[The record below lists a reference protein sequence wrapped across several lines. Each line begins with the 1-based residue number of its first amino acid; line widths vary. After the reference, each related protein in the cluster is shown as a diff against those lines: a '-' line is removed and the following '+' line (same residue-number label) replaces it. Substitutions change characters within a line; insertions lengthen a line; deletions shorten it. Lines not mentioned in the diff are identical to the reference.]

1 MAVQKLNI
9 QQGYALF
16 AKKEYHTQWHRHY
29 GIELVWCKEGSFTI
43 QTKKHIHK
51 HIQAAVIPSNLPHKF
66 SCGHAVCKI
75 LFLDP
80 HSLLGKFVS
89 DRYQLDAGKKIVVH
103 PQNIQLLFDNN
114 TSTICDDLVKNK
126 PPIKIDCRVRY
137 CLREIEQNLTTSSLS
152 VKQLSQVAYLSE
164 SRLAHLFKEEMGV
177 SIRQYI
183 LWNKVR
189 MAVARSKEGQS
200 LTTSAHYAGFTDSA
214 HFSRTFL
221 TMFGSTPSF
230 ALQG

>member
-29 GIELVWCKEGSFTI
+29 GIELILCKEGNFTI
-43 QTKKHIHK
+43 QTEKHIHR
-51 HIQAAVIPSNLPHKF
+51 HIHAAIIPSNMSHRF
-66 SCGHAVCKI
+66 SCGDAVCKL

-80 HSLLGKFVS
+80 HSRIGKFVN
-89 DRYQLDAGKKIVVH
+89 DRYQLNVDKKIIVH
-103 PQNIQLLFDNN
+103 PQNIQLLFGNN
-114 TSTICDDLVKNK
+114 TSTVCDSLVKDK
-126 PPIKIDCRVRY
+126 PPIKIDGRVRY

-152 VKQLSQVAYLSE
+152 VKQLSQVAYLSK

-200 LTTSAHYAGFTDSA
+200 LTSSAHYAGFTDSA

-221 TMFGSTPSF
+221 AMFGSTPSF
-230 ALQG
+230 ALQS